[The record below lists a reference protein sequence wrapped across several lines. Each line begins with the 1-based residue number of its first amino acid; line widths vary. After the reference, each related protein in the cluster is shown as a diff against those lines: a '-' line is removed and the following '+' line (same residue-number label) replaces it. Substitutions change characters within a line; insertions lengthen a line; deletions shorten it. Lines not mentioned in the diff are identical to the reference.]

1 MKQRRIVFG
10 NRKGGCGK
18 TSSAVNVAA
27 GLALAGRKTL
37 LVDCDA
43 QCHASISLGFSP
55 YSQMPSLYDV
65 LTNETLKITDVM
77 APVKWPEKL
86 YIVPSS
92 NQLAA
97 YELEGKRDPKSRNR
111 LANLFMTTDMADI
124 DYIIIDP
131 PPTLG
136 LLFVKSLIAAS
147 EVVIPVQTHFLSMES
162 LAEMVRLVYQVNAT
176 VNPQLKITGIL
187 PTFYS
192 RQIRLAKD
200 VIKEIKKNF
209 GEDMLLPL
217 VRQDF
222 AIAEAPGFGKCIYKH
237 APVSMGATDYAA
249 VVERLDGNCTVN
261 FPGKNKPVKKKPQLR
276 KINVSRKK
284 KKSQGRIHKKKG
296 LS

>member
-18 TSSAVNVAA
+18 TSSSVNVAA

-55 YSQMPSLYDV
+55 YAQMPSLYDA
-65 LTNETLKITDVM
+65 LTNEKLKIKDVIIQ
-77 APVKWPEKL
+77 VKWPENL
-86 YIVPSS
+86 YLVPSS
-92 NQLAA
+92 SQLAA
-97 YELEGKRDPKSRNR
+97 YELEGKRDPKSKNR
-111 LANLFMTTDMADI
+111 LANLFMTNEMTDF

-136 LLFVKSLIAAS
+136 LLFVKSLIAAN
-147 EVVIPVQTHFLSMES
+147 EVIIPVQTHFLSMES

-176 VNPQLKITGIL
+176 VNPELKISGIL

-192 RQIRLAKD
+192 RQIKLAKD

-217 VRQDF
+217 VRHDF
-222 AIAEAPGFGKCIYKH
+222 AIAEAPGFGNCIYKH
-237 APVSMGATDYAA
+237 APSSVGASDYAS
-249 VVERLDGNCTVN
+249 VVERIDGNCSVN
-261 FPGKNKPVKKKPQLR
+261 FPGKNKNVNNKALKNKQL
-276 KINVSRKK
+276 KIKLQQNKRVRRKK
-284 KKSQGRIHKKKG
+284 KRKS
-296 LS
+296 